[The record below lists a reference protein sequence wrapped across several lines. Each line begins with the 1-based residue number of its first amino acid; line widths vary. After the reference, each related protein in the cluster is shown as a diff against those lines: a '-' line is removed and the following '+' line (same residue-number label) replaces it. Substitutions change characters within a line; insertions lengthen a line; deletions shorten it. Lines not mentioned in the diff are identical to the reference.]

1 MQLIRLKNFI
11 DIVIV
16 ELRQKVHTMVSV
28 RFFSSLLTLG
38 LSLNALAFFDNTTE
52 VDGSIKAM
60 SVSQEQSVLAEGFD
74 PPNDEER
81 PGSTV
86 G

>member
-1 MQLIRLKNFI
+1 MVLNRVLGNLLIF
-11 DIVIV
+11 
-16 ELRQKVHTMVSV
+16 
-28 RFFSSLLTLG
+28 LG
-38 LSLNALAFFDNTTE
+38 LVLGSRAFVNNSQVDLFMAQYVAPFD
-52 VDGSIKAM
+52 
-60 SVSQEQSVLAEGFD
+60 QSVMVDGFD

>member
-1 MQLIRLKNFI
+1 MISIRFLN
-11 DIVIV
+11 
-16 ELRQKVHTMVSV
+16 
-28 RFFSSLLTLG
+28 SLLIVG
-38 LSLNALAFFDNTTE
+38 LSLNAFATFGSTN
-52 VDGSIKAM
+52 VDPSIEA
-60 SVSQEQSVLAEGFD
+60 SRISSGQSVLAEGFD